1 MIIMYVDGK
10 GTVFSMKLKLE
21 EESFEKRYQKNN
33 FEKDVMDLIKANH
46 QINIISE
53 NSSVSGNTLFKKDL
67 NAKSLAMLWE
77 SCSSCAKYNAAASV
91 SFARVIWT
99 YMCDVNS
106 ALRRNSKEPSL
117 LLMSAET
124 SFDDDDSNKGALSV
138 NKTCQ

>member
-1 MIIMYVDGK
+1 MLRVWQCFGK
-10 GTVFSMKLKLE
+10 VVVAV
-21 EESFEKRYQKNN
+21 QN
-33 FEKDVMDLIKANH
+33 
-46 QINIISE
+46 
-53 NSSVSGNTLFKKDL
+53 
-67 NAKSLAMLWE
+67 
-77 SCSSCAKYNAAASV
+77 NAAASV

-106 ALRRNSKEPSL
+106 ASRRNSKEPSL